1 MALPPGRKRVTITL
15 DEAEYR
21 ELLAL
26 AEGANLS
33 VSWIGRQA
41 VREFL
46 KQWREGALQL
56 PLPLPRRE
64 KGG

>member
-1 MALPPGRKRVTITL
+1 MPLPPGRKRVTITL

-26 AEGANLS
+26 AEEAGLS
-33 VSWIGRQA
+33 VSWLGRQA

-46 KQWREGALQL
+46 RRWREGAMQL
-56 PLPLPRRE
+56 PLALPRRE
-64 KGG
+64 RG